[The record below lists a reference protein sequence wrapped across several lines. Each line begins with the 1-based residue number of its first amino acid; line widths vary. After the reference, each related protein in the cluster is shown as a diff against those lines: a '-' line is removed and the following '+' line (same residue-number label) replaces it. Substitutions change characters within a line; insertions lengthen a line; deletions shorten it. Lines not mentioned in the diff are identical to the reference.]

1 MATNEWLKN
10 HAKVTAYLDLSLYSS
25 LETWMKTHKIKKV
38 SQALVIILEHYL
50 EGNIPTEVLPETL
63 FEEVKNL
70 KAKTTE
76 IDDLSATVAEQES
89 EFTDEIESLRTEI
102 DQLRQ
107 ALINTGL
114 SSLKE
119 KFEDIPRG
127 NIEFTCSDTE
137 ISEGLTKTD
146 LCKKINLTSSQI
158 NQWASRLNL
167 NPDDYLLEL
176 TGWQKPPSQRRY
188 FPSDHTPVSD
198 TTASNQTTSDTP
210 DDHQSTY
217 QISDT

>member
-25 LETWMKTHKIKKV
+25 LENWMKTHKIKKV

-50 EGNIPTEVLPETL
+50 EGNILIEVLPETL
-63 FEEVKNL
+63 EEEVKNL

-102 DQLRQ
+102 NQLRQ

-127 NIEFTCSDTE
+127 NIEFTCSDTV
-137 ISEGLTKTD
+137 IS
-146 LCKKINLTSSQI
+146 
-158 NQWASRLNL
+158 
-167 NPDDYLLEL
+167 
-176 TGWQKPPSQRRY
+176 
-188 FPSDHTPVSD
+188 
-198 TTASNQTTSDTP
+198 
-210 DDHQSTY
+210 
-217 QISDT
+217 

>member
-25 LETWMKTHKIKKV
+25 LENWMKTHKIKKV

-63 FEEVKNL
+63 EQEVKNL

-127 NIEFTCSDTE
+127 NIDFTCSDTE

-167 NPDDYLLEL
+167 TPDDYLLEL
-176 TGWQKPPSQRRY
+176 TGWHKPPSQRRY
-188 FPSDHTPVSD
+188 FPSEHTPVSD
-198 TTASNQTTSDTP
+198 TPASDTT
-210 DDHQSTY
+210 DD
-217 QISDT
+217 D

>member
-50 EGNIPTEVLPETL
+50 EGNIPTEVLPATL
-63 FEEVKNL
+63 EQEVKNL

-167 NPDDYLLEL
+167 NPDDYLKEL
-176 TGWQKPPSQRRY
+176 TGWHKPPSQRRY
-188 FPSDHTPVSD
+188 FPSSDTPVSD
-198 TTASNQTTSDTP
+198 TPASDTP
-210 DDHQSTY
+210 DD
-217 QISDT
+217 D

>member
-1 MATNEWLKN
+1 MSLFQF
-10 HAKVTAYLDLSLYSS
+10 LS
-25 LETWMKTHKIKKV
+25 
-38 SQALVIILEHYL
+38 
-50 EGNIPTEVLPETL
+50 PR
-63 FEEVKNL
+63 
-70 KAKTTE
+70 
-76 IDDLSATVAEQES
+76 QES

-114 SSLKE
+114 SSLKA

-167 NPDDYLLEL
+167 TPDDYLLEL

-188 FPSDHTPVSD
+188 FPSSD
-198 TTASNQTTSDTP
+198 APLDY
-210 DDHQSTY
+210 HESTE

>member
-25 LETWMKTHKIKKV
+25 LEDWMKTHKIKKV

-50 EGNIPTEVLPETL
+50 EGNIPTEVLPENL
-63 FEEVKNL
+63 EEEVKNL

-127 NIEFTCSDTE
+127 NMEFSCSDTE

-167 NPDDYLLEL
+167 NPDDYLFEL
-176 TGWQKPPSQRRY
+176 TGWHKPPSQRRY
-188 FPSDHTPVSD
+188 FPSQHTPVSD
-198 TTASNQTTSDTP
+198 SPASDTP
-210 DDHQSTY
+210 DD
-217 QISDT
+217 D

>member
-1 MATNEWLKN
+1 MATNEWLNN

-25 LETWMKTHKIKKV
+25 IENWMKTHKIKKV

-50 EGNIPTEVLPETL
+50 EGNIPTEVLPKTL
-63 FEEVKNL
+63 EEEVKNL

-127 NIEFTCSDTE
+127 NIEFTYSDTE

-167 NPDDYLLEL
+167 NPDDYLKEL
-176 TGWQKPPSQRRY
+176 TGWHKPPSQRRY

-198 TTASNQTTSDTP
+198 TPPSDTT
-210 DDHQSTY
+210 DD
-217 QISDT
+217 D

>member
-25 LETWMKTHKIKKV
+25 LENWMKTHKIKKV

-63 FEEVKNL
+63 EEEVKNL

-176 TGWQKPPSQRRY
+176 TGWHKPPSQRRY
-188 FPSDHTPVSD
+188 FPSDYTPVSD
-198 TTASNQTTSDTP
+198 TQ
-210 DDHQSTY
+210 
-217 QISDT
+217 

>member
-1 MATNEWLKN
+1 M
-10 HAKVTAYLDLSLYSS
+10 
-25 LETWMKTHKIKKV
+25 
-38 SQALVIILEHYL
+38 
-50 EGNIPTEVLPETL
+50 
-63 FEEVKNL
+63 
-70 KAKTTE
+70 
-76 IDDLSATVAEQES
+76 
-89 EFTDEIESLRTEI
+89 
-102 DQLRQ
+102 
-107 ALINTGL
+107 

-167 NPDDYLLEL
+167 TPDDYLKEL

-188 FPSDHTPVSD
+188 FPSSD
-198 TTASNQTTSDTP
+198 TTVSDPSASNLPTSDIP
-210 DDHQSTY
+210 DDDHQSSE
-217 QISDT
+217 QISDS